1 MPKVSVVMPVYN
13 SETYLAEAIDSILTQ
28 TFTDFEFVI
37 VDDGSTDSSSQI
49 IASYASKDPR
59 IHVHVMPQNSG
70 IVAALNEGVRVSSA
84 PLIARMDADDISL
97 PSRFERQVA
106 FFDQNT
112 VGLVG
117 SNYIKSTENSRKT
130 THHPT
135 APAEVARKLLY
146 TCCIGHPTVMFSRD
160 AFVQAGGYDPSY
172 AGGGAEDYDLWLRM
186 SRNVQLANLPDNLLK
201 YRRHSVSLSATASR
215 KDKYAKNSAC
225 AVANHFAYLNGI
237 SAVSPS
243 DDIGTIAR
251 SLLSS
256 LEKSADA
263 WHKKCLKRWV
273 IRFTRYCVDNDALR
287 SEVKARLFPHASLK
301 EKMKWVLYRLV

>member
-13 SETYLAEAIDSILTQ
+13 SEAFLGEAIESILSQ

-37 VDDGSTDSSSQI
+37 VDDGSTDRSSHI
-49 IASYASKDPR
+49 ITDYASKDPR
-59 IHVHVMPQNSG
+59 IRVHEMPQNSG
-70 IVAALNEGVRVSSA
+70 IVAALNEGVRVAAA

-97 PSRFERQVA
+97 PGRLERQVS
-106 FFDQNT
+106 FLDQNP

-135 APAEVARKLLY
+135 APEEVARKLLY
-146 TCCIGHPTVMFSRD
+146 ACCIGHPTVMFTRD
-160 AFVQAGGYDPSY
+160 AFVQAGGYEPSY
-172 AGGGAEDYDLWLRM
+172 TGGGAEDYDLWLRM

-201 YRRHSVSLSATASR
+201 YRRHSVSLTATASR

-225 AVANHFAYLNGI
+225 AVANHFAFLNGI
-237 SAVSPS
+237 SSVSPS

-256 LEKSADA
+256 LEKSSDT

-273 IRFTRYCVDNDALR
+273 IRFTRYCVDSDALR
-287 SEVKARLFPHASLK
+287 SEVKDRLFPHASLK
-301 EKMKWVLYRLV
+301 EKLKWVLYRWV